1 MNQSY
6 IVKLTPEDRSYLES
20 LMKSGSIPVRVFKK
34 AYILLQSD
42 QSEQGP
48 GWRYEKIIAAYHV
61 SQMLITETRKK
72 YVEKGLPEALY
83 RKKPD
88 REYRSIIEGEAEAHL
103 IATACG
109 KPPEGHVRW
118 TLRLLRDH
126 MVSAGYVEQV
136 SHETIRK
143 AMKKTNLSLGSNSNG
158 VFRRPKMQPL

>member
-6 IVKLTPEDRSYLES
+6 VVKLTAEDRRYLES
-20 LMKSGSIPVRVFKK
+20 LMKSGSISVRVFKK

-42 QSEQGP
+42 QSKQGP
-48 GWRYEKIIAAYHV
+48 GWTYEKIIAAYHV

-88 REYRSIIEGEAEAHL
+88 REYRSILDGEAEAYL
-103 IATACG
+103 IAIACG

-118 TLRLLRDH
+118 TLRLLRDY
-126 MVSAGYVEQV
+126 MISAGYVEQI

-143 AMKKTNLSLGSNSNG
+143 AVKKMNLNLGSKSSG
-158 VFRRPKMQPL
+158 VFRQHRMRPL